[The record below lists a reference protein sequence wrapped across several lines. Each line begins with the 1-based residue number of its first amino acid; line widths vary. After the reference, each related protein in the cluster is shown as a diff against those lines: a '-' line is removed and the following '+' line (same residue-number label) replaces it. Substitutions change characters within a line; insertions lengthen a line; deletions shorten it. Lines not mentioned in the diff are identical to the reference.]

1 MFWIYNEQHVPSYK
15 LVTFVTFTQNEYTN
29 LNCKQI
35 IDTERPVPCNPVP
48 CNSVWGHSYASK
60 HSTSSLLG
68 YGSWLGLKLICFSS
82 HSIPP
87 SLPIWLIHSNF
98 LRDSFLTKKR
108 SISPAR
114 SKVRSRGIIDDLPGQ
129 TLSYL
134 SPPDLSSAIIH
145 HKLKLYSGGVALA
158 PLSAQPFVQRSSPPL
173 HLELLEGAALKPA
186 VQHLCCSGQ
195 MVITESICQTQ
206 APSLVA
212 NRHLLFSSRLA
223 PLFSCH
229 YILASFFFCLFTH
242 LRLSVLFFPVVFT
255 QVHVHVSFLRNDAP
269 LTHICHSQ

>member
-1 MFWIYNEQHVPSYK
+1 MHQNTAWAPCLDMDHGSDLSWYVPPHTPS
-15 LVTFVTFTQNEYTN
+15 
-29 LNCKQI
+29 
-35 IDTERPVPCNPVP
+35 
-48 CNSVWGHSYASK
+48 
-60 HSTSSLLG
+60 
-68 YGSWLGLKLICFSS
+68 
-82 HSIPP
+82 PP
-87 SLPIWLIHSNF
+87 SSPIWLIHSNF

-134 SPPDLSSAIIH
+134 SPPDLSSALIH

-158 PLSAQPFVQRSSPPL
+158 SLSAQPFVQRSSPPL

-212 NRHLLFSSRLA
+212 KRHLLLRSCSFLLFYLSLFYHLITYCPILYLSFSNT
-223 PLFSCH
+223 
-229 YILASFFFCLFTH
+229 LFTSLH
-242 LRLSVLFFPVVFT
+242 WTALSLI
-255 QVHVHVSFLRNDAP
+255 SK
-269 LTHICHSQ
+269 

>member
-1 MFWIYNEQHVPSYK
+1 MDH
-15 LVTFVTFTQNEYTN
+15 
-29 LNCKQI
+29 
-35 IDTERPVPCNPVP
+35 
-48 CNSVWGHSYASK
+48 
-60 HSTSSLLG
+60 
-68 YGSWLGLKLICFSS
+68 GSDLSWYVSPS

-87 SLPIWLIHSNF
+87 SSRIWLIHSNF

-134 SPPDLSSAIIH
+134 SPPDLSSALIH

-158 PLSAQPFVQRSSPPL
+158 PLSAQPFVQRSSPRL

-212 NRHLLFSSRLA
+212 KRHLPFPSLLFSSPSSSAFPVSITLPVIRLC
-223 PLFSCH
+223 LK
-229 YILASFFFCLFTH
+229 LKCLFHTSVKH
-242 LRLSVLFFPVVFT
+242 LSSPVVLLRFMFMLVGHAEIMHDGLTSVTVSNKRPLLREHIHT
-255 QVHVHVSFLRNDAP
+255 QPH
-269 LTHICHSQ
+269 THTHKEKKNSETESTKCTG

>member
-1 MFWIYNEQHVPSYK
+1 MLPLTPH
-15 LVTFVTFTQNEYTN
+15 
-29 LNCKQI
+29 
-35 IDTERPVPCNPVP
+35 
-48 CNSVWGHSYASK
+48 
-60 HSTSSLLG
+60 
-68 YGSWLGLKLICFSS
+68 
-82 HSIPP
+82 PP
-87 SLPIWLIHSNF
+87 SLPIWLIHPNF

-134 SPPDLSSAIIH
+134 SPPDLSSALIH
-145 HKLKLYSGGVALA
+145 HKLKLYSGGAALT

-212 NRHLLFSSRLA
+212 NRPLPSPLLTSLFSPFTPLFSS
-223 PLFSCH
+223 PLPSFSVFFPSCSPQVNVH
-229 YILASFFFCLFTH
+229 ASFTWNYQKLSKGMHCWLASVTVSNHSTRLENIYTKKHKHTH
-242 LRLSVLFFPVVFT
+242 TLRGGKNNNNSTRQLPKNS
-255 QVHVHVSFLRNDAP
+255 Q
-269 LTHICHSQ
+269 HIYINIYLYIDI

>member
-1 MFWIYNEQHVPSYK
+1 MFFSLLKQPIFRLAVFWGISSARLRDFWSTTWYLPRIYVSP
-15 LVTFVTFTQNEYTN
+15 
-29 LNCKQI
+29 
-35 IDTERPVPCNPVP
+35 NPP
-48 CNSVWGHSYASK
+48 
-60 HSTSSLLG
+60 SSLA
-68 YGSWLGLKLICFSS
+68 
-82 HSIPP
+82 
-87 SLPIWLIHSNF
+87 LPVWWIRSNYP
-98 LRDSFLTKKR
+98 RDSFLKKKG

-173 HLELLEGAALKPA
+173 RLEPSEGAALKPA

-212 NRHLLFSSRLA
+212 NRHLLLPSCSPCFIIFICCPLISLNILCLFSRLRPSK
-223 PLFSCH
+223 PLH
-229 YILASFFFCLFTH
+229 GT
-242 LRLSVLFFPVVFT
+242 
-255 QVHVHVSFLRNDAP
+255 N
-269 LTHICHSQ
+269 